1 MQSRIYFGGFMK
13 TELLLKTTSYTFDFS
28 TYRADPNTVVESYE
42 WLEVKNKP
50 VETNYGVIPPNFF
63 FTP

>member
-1 MQSRIYFGGFMK
+1 MK